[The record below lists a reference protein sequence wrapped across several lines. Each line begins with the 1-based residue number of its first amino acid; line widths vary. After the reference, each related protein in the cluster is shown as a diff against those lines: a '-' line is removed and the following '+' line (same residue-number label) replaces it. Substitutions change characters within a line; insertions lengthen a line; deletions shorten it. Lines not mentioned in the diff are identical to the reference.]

1 MSSERQRAAN
11 RANAKRST
19 GPASTAGKSRAS
31 QNARRHG
38 LAAQAQF
45 GSDRL
50 ERVDQLACAIIAS
63 MPGQIDLMQARSIA
77 QAELDV
83 TAARAVA
90 GALLTQLYGTV
101 PDCELALVPWQPL
114 RPGAGLH
121 TLHNLKMVE
130 RYLRRSQARR
140 EKLLRLCLSGAGT

>member
-1 MSSERQRAAN
+1 M
-11 RANAKRST
+11 
-19 GPASTAGKSRAS
+19 
-31 QNARRHG
+31 
-38 LAAQAQF
+38 AAQAQF